1 MGLGWW
7 VCCEIS
13 LYFWVLTYGFGQLL
27 VGSVVQV
34 GLAGDWWV
42 RRCERVWPMGL
53 VGQMDLAG
61 DWVWWLKGLALAV
74 RMGFSMIGGD
84 IWWWPVGLVVQ
95 MGLASDWV
103 WWLKGLALALA
114 VRMGFAN
121 NW

>member
-1 MGLGWW
+1 
-7 VCCEIS
+7 
-13 LYFWVLTYGFGQLL
+13 
-27 VGSVVQV
+27 
-34 GLAGDWWV
+34 
-42 RRCERVWPMGL
+42 
-53 VGQMDLAG
+53 
-61 DWVWWLKGLALAV
+61 
-74 RMGFSMIGGD
+74 MGFSMIGGD